1 MKFYNTYITT
11 KKFNGQGI
19 SGNMVLPEGTILTA
33 YRGYIVYPQG
43 VVCSITSQNAFDYFS
58 QNDDGNGIERGK
70 LVHDILNRVRKL
82 KKHKERND
90 LIWGKIWEDAI
101 CLKYKRAE
109 HADHWIWNYDFY
121 NADIEDLK
129 YIRNLI
135 IKG

>member
-11 KKFNGQGI
+11 KNFNGQGI
-19 SGNMVLPEGTILTA
+19 SGNMVLHEGTILAA
-33 YRGYIVYPQG
+33 YRGYIIHPQG
-43 VVCSITSQNAFDYFS
+43 VVCSVTSQNAFDFFS
-58 QNDDGNGIERGK
+58 QNDDGKGIERGK
-70 LVHDILNRVRKL
+70 LVYDILNRVRKL

-90 LIWGKIWEDAI
+90 IIWNKIWEDSI
-101 CLKYKRAE
+101 CLKYKRPE